1 VTNPSATGLPGLRR
15 LRPPR
20 AFRRLTPL
28 KLFWLGV
35 HYAALTLACLLVI
48 SPLAIAFITSF
59 KQPIE
64 MLRGEKTDLP
74 ANWGNLENYTTFLI
88 EQPIGLAFYNTL
100 FVLLFALAISVLV
113 GTMAAWVIDRFRFRG
128 RATILALYVLVM
140 AVPMITTQVST
151 YEVVQFLGLVGSKWS
166 LILLYGGADVVSLY
180 VFIQFCQSIDRE
192 IDESARIEG
201 ASYWQ
206 IYWKV
211 ILPLL
216 VPAIST
222 VAILRTIHIYNDF
235 VLPYLYTPRVE
246 QSTVSILLY
255 RSSDMMSANS
265 EAMLMAG
272 IMIVIAPSIVA
283 FLLLQRQI
291 VSGVMRG
298 AVKG

>member
-1 VTNPSATGLPGLRR
+1 MTSPPTRRSPALR
-15 LRPPR
+15 LPR

-28 KLFWLGV
+28 KAFWIVV
-35 HYAALTLACLLVI
+35 HYCALLLASLLVI

-64 MLRGEKTDLP
+64 LLRGEKTDPP
-74 ANWGNLENYTTFLI
+74 ADWGNLDNYTAFLT

-100 FVLLFALAISVLV
+100 FVLLLALTMTVLV

-128 RATILALYVLVM
+128 RATILMLYVLVM

-151 YEVVQFLGLVGSKWS
+151 YEVVQYLGLVGSKWS

-180 VFIQFCQSIDRE
+180 VFIQFLKSIDRE

-222 VAILRTIHIYNDF
+222 VVILRTIHIYNDF

-255 RSSDMMSANS
+255 RASDMMSANS
-265 EAMLMAG
+265 EAVLMAG

>member
-1 VTNPSATGLPGLRR
+1 MTNPSTVGASW

-28 KLFWLGV
+28 KLFWLCV
-35 HYAALTLACLLVI
+35 HYAALLLASLLVI

-74 ANWGNLENYTTFLI
+74 ADWANLANYTDFLT

-128 RATILALYVLVM
+128 RATILTLYVLVM

-265 EAMLMAG
+265 EAVLMAG
-272 IMIVIAPSIVA
+272 IMIVIAPSIIA